1 MSDLGPPRILVFQC
15 QYSVYSETER
25 EAISS
30 QLPPHVKH
38 VQVPC
43 SGRISPLFVLNAIQG
58 GVDGVLICGCV
69 PEKCHFKA
77 GNLGARRQL
86 DAFRSFL
93 SYLGVEEERVR
104 FAWIDPAERG
114 RILQEIATMEEVL
127 SSLDQASRLVTRVP
141 FQPQGE
147 SQWAS

>member
-1 MSDLGPPRILVFQC
+1 MSNLWTPRMLLFQC

-25 EAISS
+25 EEMVS

-43 SGRISPLFVLNAIQG
+43 SGRISPLFLLNAIQG
-58 GVDGVLICGCV
+58 GVDGVLICGCI

-86 DAFRSFL
+86 DAFRAFL
-93 SYLGVEEERVR
+93 SYLGLDEERIR
-104 FAWIDPAERG
+104 FVWIDPAERG
-114 RILQEIATMEEVL
+114 RILHEVADMERTL
-127 SSLDQASRLVTRVP
+127 AALGQASRLATRLP
-141 FQPQGE
+141 LQPQGE
-147 SQWAS
+147 RQWAS